1 MLVLIRG
8 MGIYIGCIVYLSTI
22 RLLFGIK
29 ITKYITF
36 AIPLLVYQT
45 FFLAPYM
52 GFYIMLVGVIVS
64 FIKYENEL
72 EKIEFE
78 RLKNV

>member
-1 MLVLIRG
+1 MIRS
-8 MGIYIGCIVYLSTI
+8 MGIYIGCIVYFSTI
-22 RLLFGIK
+22 QLLFRKK

-36 AIPLLVYQT
+36 AIPLLIYQT
-45 FFLAPYM
+45 FFLALYV
-52 GFYIMLVGVIVS
+52 GLYIMLVGVVVS